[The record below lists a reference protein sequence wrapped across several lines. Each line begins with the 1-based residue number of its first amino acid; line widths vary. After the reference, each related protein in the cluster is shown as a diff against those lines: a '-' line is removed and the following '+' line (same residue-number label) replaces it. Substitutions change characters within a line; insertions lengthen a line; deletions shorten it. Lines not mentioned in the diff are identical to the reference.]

1 MSLRGPIPVTR
12 QHSFS
17 DRQEAAQDRAVT
29 LPNRVFRSGHC
40 WNPNR
45 WSRIAR
51 SCIQKWLPSR
61 THTSVLA
68 ARVVGFLDGHRC
80 IMECEQSKLQRT
92 LFFSLLLLW
101 LIAMIFGI
109 SDSVIAVRVVAW
121 LGIVLGVITGW
132 FGLQQMSRKGPTLI
146 INESGIDDKRLGV
159 GQIPWTAISSVSAC
173 KAPLRSKSLIEL
185 WLSDESAYV
194 SRMPR
199 RMRMVA
205 PTLKANGHSPFVI
218 SMTFLNPGFGAVYE
232 YILRFVPAKEP

>member
-1 MSLRGPIPVTR
+1 MKC
-12 QHSFS
+12 
-17 DRQEAAQDRAVT
+17 E
-29 LPNRVFRSGHC
+29 
-40 WNPNR
+40 
-45 WSRIAR
+45 
-51 SCIQKWLPSR
+51 PS
-61 THTSVLA
+61 
-68 ARVVGFLDGHRC
+68 
-80 IMECEQSKLQRT
+80 ELQRT
-92 LFFSLLLLW
+92 LFFSLILVW

-109 SDSVIAVRVVAW
+109 SEPPIVVRGVAW
-121 LGIVLGVITGW
+121 PGIVIGVSSAW
-132 FGLQQMSRKGPTLI
+132 FGLKQMFRKGPTLI

-173 KAPLRSKSLIEL
+173 KAPLRNKSLIEL

>member
-1 MSLRGPIPVTR
+1 
-12 QHSFS
+12 
-17 DRQEAAQDRAVT
+17 
-29 LPNRVFRSGHC
+29 
-40 WNPNR
+40 
-45 WSRIAR
+45 
-51 SCIQKWLPSR
+51 
-61 THTSVLA
+61 
-68 ARVVGFLDGHRC
+68 
-80 IMECEQSKLQRT
+80 MECEQSKLQRT

-101 LIAMIFGI
+101 FIAMMFGI

-121 LGIVLGVITGW
+121 LGIILGVIPGW
-132 FGLQQMSRKGPTLI
+132 FVLQQMSRKGPTLI

-173 KAPLRSKSLIEL
+173 KAPLRNKSLIEL